1 MCQASNIVQVSDKMT
16 QKKDTRKPE
25 KKKYKFTLNV
35 KAAFCFINYILFR
48 IYIIAHCKY
57 REKNFYEKHLAFAWK
72 LTL

>member
-1 MCQASNIVQVSDKMT
+1 MCQVSNIVQVSDKMT
-16 QKKDTRKPE
+16 QKKRKPE
-25 KKKYKFTLNV
+25 KQKYIFTLNV
-35 KAAFCFINYILFR
+35 KAAFCVINYILFR